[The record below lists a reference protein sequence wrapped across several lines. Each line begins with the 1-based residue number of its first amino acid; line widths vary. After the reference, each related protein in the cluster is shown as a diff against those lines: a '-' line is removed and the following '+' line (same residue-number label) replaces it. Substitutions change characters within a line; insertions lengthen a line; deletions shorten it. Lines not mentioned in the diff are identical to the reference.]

1 MPELKSLFSYT
12 LTYED
17 ISQTEHYMIKDLK
30 PLLFSRN
37 VKDMIVIDVDE
48 ARIDDEY
55 FSSII
60 L

>member
-1 MPELKSLFSYT
+1 
-12 LTYED
+12 
-17 ISQTEHYMIKDLK
+17 MIKDLK